1 MLCESYHLYSIY
13 EIATSLPLTVLNK
26 MRPED
31 IALGHVLFEE
41 QSKSAEGHLLM
52 DIDH

>member
-1 MLCESYHLYSIY
+1 MLCESYRLYSINDN
-13 EIATSLPLTVLNK
+13 ATSLPLTVLNK

-41 QSKSAEGHLLM
+41 RSESAEGHLLM
-52 DIDH
+52 EIGH